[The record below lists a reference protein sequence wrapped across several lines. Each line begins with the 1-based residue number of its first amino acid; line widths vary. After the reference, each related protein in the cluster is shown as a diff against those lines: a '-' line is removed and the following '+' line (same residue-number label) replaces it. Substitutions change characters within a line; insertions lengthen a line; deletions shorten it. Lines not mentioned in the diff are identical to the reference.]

1 MEDTNVQ
8 VEFGE
13 PDKTM
18 LEDLVAQVEALNEKD
33 YTAESWS
40 ALVKAL
46 ETAKSV
52 LADENATSQQIADAY
67 TGLKTAVDALEKAE
81 QGQSSYELQKGEMD
95 KVPESLKNVF
105 ASVTDIFN
113 KMLEQAKK
121 TIQSLTNN
129 TSKLF
134 DLTLFQ
140 VLPDGSRVE
149 VTAENFPKDG
159 VLVELPYSDF
169 GTGVGKDTHNFVV
182 THMFEQ
188 DGNGHKA
195 GDVETISAQATDTGL
210 RFTLYSMSPVMVSWA
225 EKSETVPTPTPT
237 PTPNP
242 SNPQQP
248 APTPVPVVTTPQ
260 TGDSNTGTIA
270 AIALT
275 ICLVV
280 GGSVA
285 YVKFGPKGKDD
296 QK

>member
-1 MEDTNVQ
+1 
-8 VEFGE
+8 
-13 PDKTM
+13 
-18 LEDLVAQVEALNEKD
+18 
-33 YTAESWS
+33 
-40 ALVKAL
+40 
-46 ETAKSV
+46 
-52 LADENATSQQIADAY
+52 
-67 TGLKTAVDALEKAE
+67 
-81 QGQSSYELQKGEMD
+81 MD
-95 KVPESLKNVF
+95 KAPESLKNVF

-225 EKSETVPTPTPT
+225 EKGETVPTPVPTPTPT

-285 YVKFGPKGKDD
+285 YVKFGPQGKDD